1 MTWGHGP
8 QIITD
13 LVSGLKDIGTIL
25 WEHVVQALLDME
37 VISSLEFLF
46 VSAESLVGVQWIVQ

>member
-1 MTWGHGP
+1 M
-8 QIITD
+8 
-13 LVSGLKDIGTIL
+13 KDIGTIL